1 MILNSQE
8 IRTRCLTAG
17 VQPLVTP
24 FHEDQLQGA
33 SYDLSIGASVHV
45 FSDSVQ
51 TISLNDES
59 ALNQIYY
66 EVDLS
71 STPFLLKPNQY
82 ILVTLQEALCVPS
95 DLVAHIR
102 PRTRFTRLGI
112 KISPQHCNPGYEGI
126 LQLGLHNVSPN
137 TIRIP
142 SGIRV
147 AQVVF
152 ETMSQP
158 CDKPYSAKQDAAYQ
172 GEAEFIGPKFDMD
185 ELSPEARALYQSIL
199 TGEVLH
205 NEG

>member
-8 IRTRCLTAG
+8 IRTRCLSEG

-24 FHEDQLQGA
+24 FHEEQLQGG
-33 SYDLSIGASVHV
+33 SYDLSIGNSVHV
-45 FSDSVQ
+45 FSDSVK
-51 TISLNDES
+51 TISLDDE
-59 ALNQIYY
+59 ATLNQLYE

-71 STPFLLKPNQY
+71 SAPFLLKPNQY
-82 ILVTLQEALCVPS
+82 ILVTLQESLSIPS

-112 KISPQHCNPGYEGI
+112 KISPQHCNPGYQGV

-152 ETMSQP
+152 ETMSQS
-158 CDKPYSAKQDAAYQ
+158 CDKPYSTKRDAAYQ
-172 GEAEFIGPKFDMD
+172 GETQFIGPKFDMN

-199 TGEVLH
+199 TGEVLYD
-205 NEG
+205 EG